1 MPMST
6 ASLFAIIKKQK
17 QSRGTFAEGMVKM
30 CCMCMMEY
38 WSAGKKN
45 GMCREMAVPGK
56 YNVMQGD
63 TKSEMKERDQERVIV
78 DNEEAWGVSPSP
90 AL

>member
-1 MPMST
+1 MST

-17 QSRGTFAEGMVKM
+17 QSRGTLAEGMVKM
-30 CCMCMMEY
+30 CCMRMMEY

-45 GMCREMAVPGK
+45 EMCREMAVPGK

-63 TKSEMKERDQERVIV
+63 TKSEMKESDQERVIV
-78 DNEEAWGVSPSP
+78 GNEEAWGVSPSP